1 MGKTPQNKPK
11 KKRVEWRRI
20 FVAGLA
26 LLMVLALVLPLL
38 GDLAGFANAA
48 TQSEL
53 KNQISGLKGDAAN
66 ATARRKELE
75 AQLKAIESDKAQ
87 ALQRKQIL
95 DQELYAIDEQVA
107 NTQSQIDLYNALIA
121 QQEEALAQAQAKE
134 TAAYERFCQRARSM
148 EEAGEISYW
157 SVLFAASDFSDLLDR
172 LAMVDLIMEYDDSV
186 VDSLVEARQAV
197 ETTLAELNE
206 TKTGLD
212 EQKAVLDAQR
222 AEQAEKVAQAQ
233 AIFDELK
240 TQADKAEALV
250 AAEEA
255 EEKKIAAQIAKKE
268 KELEALIR
276 AANFTTGSG
285 YYYPL
290 PSSNT
295 SITSKFGWRTH
306 PLTRKPNNH
315 TGIDI
320 AAPGGTPVYA
330 VQGGVVITSSYAPSS
345 YGEYVV
351 VSHGNGRTTLYAHM
365 QRGSRTVK
373 EGDVVSQGQTLGKV
387 GMTGSATGNHL
398 HLELKVNGVRQD
410 PRNMFP
416 GVSFSYPYG

>member
-66 ATARRKELE
+66 ATARRKDLE